1 MRDMWWGENVLGN
14 PETFSARMHIGH
26 KEERR
31 YGRGQCHDHVGII
44 RCVCTSNE
52 RSMGVPGS
60 WSSLLR
66 DRYNATV
73 LSRPARNA
81 RRPSW
86 KKFFN
91 GVASSCSYE
100 RSREGIGKR
109 EIGGPVLGMVKRE
122 RLHVSRTYEQLTAS
136 RGIKLRAID

>member
-1 MRDMWWGENVLGN
+1 MRFHVGITGERCGDTRWGENVLGN

-52 RSMGVPGS
+52 RGKGVPGS

-73 LSRPARNA
+73 LSRPARTA
-81 RRPSW
+81 RRPPM
-86 KKFFN
+86 
-91 GVASSCSYE
+91 E
-100 RSREGIGKR
+100 
-109 EIGGPVLGMVKRE
+109 EIFQRRRIIVLV
-122 RLHVSRTYEQLTAS
+122 
-136 RGIKLRAID
+136 

>member
-1 MRDMWWGENVLGN
+1 MRDMRWGENVLGN

-52 RSMGVPGS
+52 RSKGVPGS

-73 LSRPARNA
+73 LSRPARSPLVVPRGRNF
-81 RRPSW
+81 S
-86 KKFFN
+86 
-91 GVASSCSYE
+91 
-100 RSREGIGKR
+100 
-109 EIGGPVLGMVKRE
+109 
-122 RLHVSRTYEQLTAS
+122 TAS
-136 RGIKLRAID
+136 RHRARTSGAAEG